1 MVKCL
6 LGVWWGPHTP
16 SHQKLTS
23 LELSLQRT
31 ERLGCPAILSS
42 ESKRQ
47 RRKLQ
52 KAHPWKLLQVN
63 CSSSEPMLQA
73 IRFNRNQNFS
83 SPLTI
88 PFQNSGAGWAACPYV
103 VLLRK
108 TLRAWWLSSIVRP
121 YHPLKESPRNQKG
134 VCFIP
139 GFQRVKPQG
148 DERCE
153 LKS

>member
-1 MVKCL
+1 MRVEFEATVGYMVKCL

-23 LELSLQRT
+23 LELNLQRT

-83 SPLTI
+83 SPPHDPISELWGGVGSLSI
-88 PFQNSGAGWAACPYV
+88 CCPSKENTQSLV
-103 VLLRK
+103 VVINRP
-108 TLRAWWLSSIVRP
+108 ALSSI
-121 YHPLKESPRNQKG
+121 KG
-134 VCFIP
+134 
-139 GFQRVKPQG
+139 KP
-148 DERCE
+148 
-153 LKS
+153 